1 MNGINDCPVDLS
13 RLSCLREIT
22 ISSFGYVGSNG
33 TRLLRALCMLLDPAS
48 PFHSSSRINS
58 TIEIVRLNIRCGSAT
73 FKGTTERNHQSH
85 DSWDELDVLL
95 NTSPLFGRLKE
106 VEVRIAV
113 IIEDMDRTRTRGG
126 GEEDGQL
133 RDEISDRTKNLFGS
147 LRTHGA
153 VKLSIL
159 VDYPAM

>member
-1 MNGINDCPVDLS
+1 MNEINDCPIDLS
-13 RLSCLREIT
+13 RLSCLREIA

-58 TIEIVRLNIRCGSAT
+58 TIEIVRLDIRCGSAT
-73 FKGTTERNHQSH
+73 FKGTTERNHQNH
-85 DSWDELDVLL
+85 DSWDDLDVLL
-95 NTSPLFGRLKE
+95 NTSPLFRQLKE
-106 VEVRIAV
+106 VEVCIGV
-113 IIEDMDRTRTRGG
+113 IIDDMDRTRTRGS
-126 GEEDGQL
+126 GEEGQL

-153 VKLSIL
+153 VKLDIF
-159 VDYPAM
+159 VDYPVM